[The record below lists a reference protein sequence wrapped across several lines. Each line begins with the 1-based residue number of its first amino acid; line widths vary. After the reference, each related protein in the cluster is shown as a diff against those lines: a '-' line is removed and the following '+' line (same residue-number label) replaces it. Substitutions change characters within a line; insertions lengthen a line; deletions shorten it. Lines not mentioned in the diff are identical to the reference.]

1 LPLGCRLLAGAPDA
15 DLGMVLAMSVDA
27 VVFDW
32 GGTLSTFAEVE
43 LIDMWRLAARHFDAQ
58 REHEICERLHAVE
71 TATFA
76 RSTTDQ
82 RSATL
87 RQILEQASAE
97 LGLDVTEAVLEE
109 AGTHYLDAWTPHI
122 VHEADAVA
130 TLSELKR
137 RGLKTGLLS
146 NTHWPRAF
154 HEHFLERDGLADLL
168 DVRLYT
174 SELTHMKPHPSVFHE
189 ALRQLEVH
197 SPANAVFVGDRL
209 HDDVFGGRQAGLRTV
224 WRRNDF
230 VPRFDVEPDAVIDTL
245 SELPE
250 VLERWG

>member
-1 LPLGCRLLAGAPDA
+1 
-15 DLGMVLAMSVDA
+15 MTIEA

-43 LIDMWRLAARHFDAQ
+43 LLDMWRLAARHFDPA
-58 REHEICERLHAVE
+58 REQEICERLHAVE

-87 RQILEQASAE
+87 HQILEQASAE
-97 LGLDVTEAVLEE
+97 LGLDVTEAVLTE
-109 AGTHYLDAWTPHI
+109 AGTHYLNEWTPHI
-122 VHEADAVA
+122 VHEPDAVA
-130 TLSELKR
+130 TLTELKR
-137 RGLKTGLLS
+137 RNLKTGLLS

-154 HEHFLERDGLADLL
+154 HEHFLERDGLADVL

-174 SELTHMKPHPSVFHE
+174 SELSHMKPHPSVFAE
-189 ALRQLEVH
+189 ALDQLGVTE
-197 SPANAVFVGDRL
+197 AGRAVFVGDRL
-209 HDDVFGGRQAGLRTV
+209 HDDVFGGRQAGLKTV
-224 WRRNDF
+224 WRRNDS
-230 VPRFDVEPDAVIDTL
+230 VPRFDVEPDATIDSL
-245 SELPE
+245 SELPD

>member
-1 LPLGCRLLAGAPDA
+1 
-15 DLGMVLAMSVDA
+15 MIEA

-43 LIDMWRLAARHFDAQ
+43 LLDMWRLAARHFDPA
-58 REHEICERLHAVE
+58 REQEICERLHAVE
-71 TATFA
+71 SATFA

-87 RQILEQASAE
+87 RQILEQASAD

-109 AGTHYLDAWTPHI
+109 AGTHYLNEWTPHI
-122 VHEADAVA
+122 VHEPDAST
-130 TLSELKR
+130 TLRTLKD
-137 RGLKTGLLS
+137 RGIRTGLLS

-174 SELTHMKPHPSVFHE
+174 SELSHMKPHPTVFAA
-189 ALRQLEVH
+189 ALEQLGVTD
-197 SPANAVFVGDRL
+197 PARAVFVGDRL
-209 HDDVFGGRQAGLRTV
+209 HDDVFGGREAGMRTV

-230 VPRFDVEPDAVIDTL
+230 VPSYDVEPDATIDTL
-245 SELPE
+245 SELPA
-250 VLERWG
+250 VLDRWG

>member
-1 LPLGCRLLAGAPDA
+1 
-15 DLGMVLAMSVDA
+15 MNIEA

-43 LIDMWRLAARHFDAQ
+43 LIDMWRLAARHFDTA
-58 REHEICERLHAVE
+58 REQEICERLHVVE
-71 TATFA
+71 SETFA

-87 RQILEQASAE
+87 RQILEHASAD

-109 AGTHYLDAWTPHI
+109 AGTHYLNEWTPHI
-122 VHEADAVA
+122 VHEPDAVS
-130 TLSELKR
+130 TLTELKR

-174 SELTHMKPHPSVFHE
+174 SELTHMKPHPSVFAK
-189 ALRQLEVH
+189 ALDELGITD
-197 SPANAVFVGDRL
+197 PTCAVFVGDRL
-209 HDDVFGGRQAGLRTV
+209 HDDVFCGKQAGMRTV

-230 VPRFDVEPDAVIDTL
+230 VPGYDVEPHATIDTL
-245 SELPE
+245 SELPD
-250 VLERWG
+250 VLDRWG